1 MFTAI
6 VKHDIEFFDSNMT
19 GELTSRLSSDTQVV
33 QTAVNNNMSL
43 LGRYLIQI
51 VGCIVLMLSLEAS
64 LTGLLLAI
72 IPPVVLLT
80 LQYGKYLKNLK
91 KKFQDELGASAVVA
105 EETISSPRT
114 VKSFAAEDRMTEL
127 YQINLMKSLAIGKK
141 LAIATGGFMGFVGSK
156 NYCYMFYPA

>member
-33 QTAVNNNMSL
+33 QTAVTNNMCL

-80 LQYGKYLKNLK
+80 VQYGKYLKNLK
-91 KKFQDELGASAVVA
+91 
-105 EETISSPRT
+105 T
-114 VKSFAAEDRMTEL
+114 
-127 YQINLMKSLAIGKK
+127 
-141 LAIATGGFMGFVGSK
+141 
-156 NYCYMFYPA
+156 